1 MTTPPNSEPPNEPP
15 SREAVEAAMRMANSL
30 PLSWEDTKHITAHF
44 PNRPGR
50 KLQWHGVRILA
61 AEVQR
66 LRALV
71 DELTAPEPSRGM
83 SLCAADFDIMESAGT
98 TVTIQRKQI
107 KLGPDKPKPDYEMYC
122 AACGQPSPTSHW
134 FGKGHIAMCPQ
145 CAAEYVCNAG
155 RER

>member
-66 LRALV
+66 LRAEVERHKARRLKIEIICPV
-71 DELTAPEPSRGM
+71 CFCIEH
-83 SLCAADFDIMESAGT
+83 
-98 TVTIQRKQI
+98 KQI
-107 KLGPDKPKPDYEMYC
+107 KPGPDKPKPDYEMYC
-122 AACGQPSPTSHW
+122 ASCGQPSPTSHW